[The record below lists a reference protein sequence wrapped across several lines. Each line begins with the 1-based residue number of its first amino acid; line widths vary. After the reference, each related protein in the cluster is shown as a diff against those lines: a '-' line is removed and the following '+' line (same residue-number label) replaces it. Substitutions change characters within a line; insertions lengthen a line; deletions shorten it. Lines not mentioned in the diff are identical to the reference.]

1 MNKSIRIII
10 IIIFIT
16 VINIIARI
24 PKTVLPSYALTPT
37 ATPSATTKL
46 TPTKKPTQIPEDTQI
61 EKIKDLV
68 ASRVAELKLVD
79 KRGILGYV
87 KSTTSTQ
94 IILADLKNEEL
105 KVDVDELTK
114 FESPSKDTFGIS
126 DIKKG
131 DLLSVVG
138 LYNKQTN
145 RILARFAE
153 IASNVP
159 QNIEGVVLSKDSAEF
174 TLNISTN
181 EGKKKTVNIETST
194 KSFIYEDGTTT
205 KSGFSKILPGERVI
219 IVGFA
224 DKTSTDQI
232 NAARIIHFPGMK
244 LSEELKKAAAASVKN
259 PTP

>member
-1 MNKSIRIII
+1 MKIRNTIILALI
-10 IIIFIT
+10 LVF
-16 VINIIARI
+16 AA
-24 PKTVLPSYALTPT
+24 VLPSHAVTPT
-37 ATPSATTKL
+37 VSPTIKATVTPSTSVS
-46 TPTKKPTQIPEDTQI
+46 PTKKPTQMPEDTQI

-79 KRGILGYV
+79 KRGLLGYV
-87 KSTTSTQ
+87 SSTTGTQ
-94 IILADLKNEEL
+94 ITMTDLKNEEV

-114 FESPSKDTFGIS
+114 FESPSKDSFGIS
-126 DIKKG
+126 DVKKG

-145 RILARFAE
+145 RILARYAE
-153 IASNVP
+153 IASNIP

-174 TLNISTN
+174 TLNISTD

-194 KSFIYEDGTTT
+194 KSFTYEDGATT

-224 DKTSTDQI
+224 DKTDKTQI

-244 LSEELKKAAAASVKN
+244 LSEALKKAAAASVSNTEK
-259 PTP
+259 P